1 MPFYAS
7 DEDIFQSHVAL
18 VRRTGEATTM
28 PFETAVNYLCE
39 VDDIDGKPGIVSTSI
54 AVSTEFALRP
64 ASSLIWIGD
73 VDWRISEPRYGQC
86 SGQYFL
92 DEDDARLYLA
102 ISDYADES
110 APVLAR
116 TPAEFVERLLHRIDL
131 PLSHHLKE
139 LEDRSRPALMSFAQ
153 NYVDRAIQAAVSKA
167 AHIVTD
173 GGDLLAHEVDV
184 PFYRVT
190 KQDGQEV
197 DRARCD
203 VEVRRPANT
212 DDGDWSDSLCFEPW
226 EADIAFMV
234 MSAYG
239 ESRFKP
245 SELDDMVP
253 YASRLS
259 VINRLQTKS
268 LLPLQ
273 LKKVARELRAFP
285 EAGDSI
291 ENLTST
297 IYAAA
302 SKNEWSSSDLDEA
315 LARLDEI
322 WHDNQRLRQFT
333 MDRGWDAPI
342 SPFTVLAARVEAF
355 PWRTTTAKAET
366 PHVVAPDGL

>member
-7 DEDIFQSHVAL
+7 DEDIFHSHVAL

-28 PFETAVNYLCE
+28 PFKAVVNYLSE
-39 VDDIDGKPGIVSTSI
+39 MDDIDGKPGIISAPMT
-54 AVSTEFALRP
+54 VSTEFTVRP
-64 ASSLIWIGD
+64 ASGLTWIGD

-92 DEDDARLYLA
+92 DEDDARLYLS

-116 TPAEFVERLLHRIDL
+116 TPADFVARLLHRIDL

-139 LEDRSRPALMSFAQ
+139 LEDRSRPALMSSAQ
-153 NYVDRAIQAAVSKA
+153 KYIDRAIQVSVSKA

-173 GGDLLAHEVDV
+173 GSSLLAHEVDV

-190 KQDGQEV
+190 KQEGRGV

-203 VEVRRPANT
+203 VEVRRPSNT
-212 DDGDWSDSLCFEPW
+212 GDGDWSDALCFEPW
-226 EADIAFMV
+226 ESDIALTV

-239 ESRFKP
+239 EGRFKP

-253 YASRLS
+253 HASRLA
-259 VINRLQTKS
+259 VISRLQTKS
-268 LLPLQ
+268 FLPLQ
-273 LKKVARELRAFP
+273 LKKIARELHSFSDADDTI
-285 EAGDSI
+285 G
-291 ENLTST
+291 NLTSA

-322 WHDNQRLRQFT
+322 WHDDPRLQQFVR
-333 MDRGWDAPI
+333 DRGWDVPI
-342 SPFTVLAARVEAF
+342 SPFLVLSARVEAF
-355 PWRTTTAKAET
+355 PWRNPANAET
-366 PHVVAPDGL
+366 SCSAIPDGP